1 MTKKRQ
7 KAEADDQFKTTTIK
21 FDKKLYDKTKQLA
34 DSERRDFG
42 SQVNVIIEQWF
53 EQQEKS
59 KVMKAQ

>member
-1 MTKKRQ
+1 MTKKRL

-59 KVMKAQ
+59 RVMEA